1 MKPNHHFLHALAGL
15 LLLSSTAALAQGI
28 WRCGTQGNS
37 FSDRPCADGQTL
49 TKPTPPNA
57 LAVQQATEV
66 ARREAALA
74 QRLRADRLAQQ
85 QQFEREQIGLQR
97 AARLSRQEHLV
108 AATRQANETAHQASK
123 AREARKAKAGAEPGT
138 HQHALR
144 VAAAPR

>member
-37 FSDRPCADGQTL
+37 FSDRPCADGQAL

-74 QRLRADRLAQQ
+74 LRLRADRLAQD
-85 QQFEREQIGLQR
+85 QQFQRAQASLQR
-97 AARLSRQEHLV
+97 TPR
-108 AATRQANETAHQASK
+108 QASK
-123 AREARKAKAGAEPGT
+123 DHQAAPVSHARTLTGAKASKAGKDKTPATG
-138 HQHALR
+138 HAPLR
-144 VAAAPR
+144 VATAPR